1 MEELQHLLD
10 KIRENYP
17 DEDLKVIEKAYRL
30 AETAHTGQL
39 RASGE
44 PYFVHPYG
52 VAVILTDLGLDV
64 DTIAA
69 GLLHDVV
76 EDTPVTLEEI
86 TDEFGSEI
94 ASLVDGV
101 TKLSRFEFRTK
112 EEQQAETYR
121 KMFLAMAKDIRVI
134 LIKLADRLHN
144 MRTLEH
150 LKNPDKAIM
159 KAKETLEIYAPLAH
173 RLGIYRLKVELEDR
187 AFSFLEPEA
196 YKELIDKMSAKFA
209 EREDALKE
217 AMGMLRTKLDEM
229 HIHAEIEGRPKHYY
243 SIYKKMKTQNK
254 TLDQIFD
261 LIAVR
266 VIVDTVK
273 DCYAVLGTVHTLW
286 KPIPGRFKDYIAVPK
301 PNMYQSLHTTLISR
315 HGNPFE
321 IQIRTFEMHRT
332 SEYGIA
338 AHWKYKEGRSNES
351 SLDMKLAW
359 LRQILEWQDETKD
372 AREFMDTLKIDL
384 YSDEVFVY
392 TPKGDVINLPK
403 GATPLDFAYSIHS
416 AIGNKCV
423 GAKISGKIVPLD
435 YHLKTGDIVEVLTSS
450 STKGPSMDW
459 LKVVVTSQA
468 RNKIRAWFKKQ
479 NKEENV
485 ERGKDML
492 EKEARRHGCHLSDL
506 NKPEWMDDIVKK
518 YSMTTADDIYA
529 AVGYG
534 GLTSNQVLSRLL
546 EYYKK
551 ARKME
556 IKKAKAAEN
565 SASRNSA
572 SQGVIVKGEHNML
585 VRFSKCCNPLPGDD
599 IVGYITRGRGVSIHR
614 RDCANLNDLAADVG
628 RMVDVEWESDAKTS
642 YQADI
647 QLLASDHPGLLANIF
662 NMMAQ
667 MNINITA
674 INARTNKNGT
684 VVVNLTLE
692 ITSVEILEKVMK
704 TLKRMPETMEVFRG
718 TT

>member
-1 MEELQHLLD
+1 MQHLLD

-30 AETAHTGQL
+30 AEEAHTGQL

-52 VAVILTDLGLDV
+52 VAMILTDLGLDV

-86 TDEFGSEI
+86 TDQFGAEI

-196 YKELIDKMSAKFA
+196 YKELTEQMNVKFA

-392 TPKGDVINLPK
+392 TPKGDVMNLPK

-546 EYYKK
+546 EYYKR

-585 VRFSKCCNPLPGDD
+585 VRFSKCSILCLVTTLWAHHPGPGR
-599 IVGYITRGRGVSIHR
+599 VHPPAGLRQFERFGGGCGPHGGRGM
-614 RDCANLNDLAADVG
+614 G
-628 RMVDVEWESDAKTS
+628 K
-642 YQADI
+642 
-647 QLLASDHPGLLANIF
+647 
-662 NMMAQ
+662 
-667 MNINITA
+667 
-674 INARTNKNGT
+674 
-684 VVVNLTLE
+684 
-692 ITSVEILEKVMK
+692 
-704 TLKRMPETMEVFRG
+704 
-718 TT
+718 

>member
-1 MEELQHLLD
+1 MQHLLD

-30 AETAHTGQL
+30 AEEAHTGQL

-52 VAVILTDLGLDV
+52 VAMILTDLGLDV

-86 TDEFGSEI
+86 TDQFGAEI

-196 YKELIDKMSAKFA
+196 YKELTEQMNVKFA

-546 EYYKK
+546 EYYKR

>member
-1 MEELQHLLD
+1 MQHLLD

-30 AETAHTGQL
+30 AEEAHTGQL

-52 VAVILTDLGLDV
+52 VAMILTDLGLDV

-86 TDEFGSEI
+86 TDQFGAEI

-196 YKELIDKMSAKFA
+196 YKELTEQINVKFA

-217 AMGMLRTKLDEM
+217 AMGMLRAKLDEM

-546 EYYKK
+546 EYYKR

>member
-1 MEELQHLLD
+1 MLD

>member
-1 MEELQHLLD
+1 MD